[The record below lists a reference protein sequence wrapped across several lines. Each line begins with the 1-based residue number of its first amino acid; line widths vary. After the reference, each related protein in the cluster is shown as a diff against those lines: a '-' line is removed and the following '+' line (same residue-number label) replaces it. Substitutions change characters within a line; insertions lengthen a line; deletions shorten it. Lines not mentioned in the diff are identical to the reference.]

1 MNFFDVI
8 GIGNIFSA
16 VFAVAI
22 FALIIV
28 FFIKMKSPALT
39 AIYAVAFFM
48 YIAIYVASW
57 FVDGMEFACALAD
70 VVAVIMGVSA
80 VAVYQNELKSL
91 FFSISNVGDKSKKA
105 ERFSNEELQRGI
117 EEIVKACQTMSKA
130 RTGALIVISPTKMN
144 SYVINSGVKV
154 DAILTASLLESIFN
168 TRAPMHDGAVIVKGN
183 RVVAAGCFLPL
194 SQTQA
199 IAKDVGTRH
208 RAAIGITEESDN
220 LSIVV
225 SEENGI
231 ISIAKK
237 GILRRYI
244 TPERLSDIL
253 YETFGVSARMQR
265 K

>member
-1 MNFFDVI
+1 MAV
-8 GIGNIFSA
+8 GIGNIVSL
-16 VFAVAI
+16 VFAVMI
-22 FALIIV
+22 TALIDV
-28 FFIKMKSPALT
+28 FFIKKKSIALL
-39 AIYAVAFFM
+39 AIYTVSM
-48 YIAIYVASW
+48 CVYIGLFVASW
-57 FVDGMEFACALAD
+57 FLDGMGLALALANVTAITMAIAA
-70 VVAVIMGVSA
+70 VV
-80 VAVYQNELKSL
+80 VYHNEIKSM
-91 FFSISNVGDKSKKA
+91 FFSLSKLTDKKQNSEK
-105 ERFSNEELQRGI
+105 FSNEEIQKGI

-130 RTGALIVISPTKMN
+130 RTGALIVIAPTKIN
-144 SYVINSGVKV
+144 QYVLDSGVEV
-154 DAILTASLLESIFN
+154 GALLTASLLESIFN

-183 RVVAAGCFLPL
+183 RVLAAGCFLPL

-199 IAKDVGTRH
+199 ISKDVGTRH

-253 YETFGVSARMQR
+253 YETYGVSARMYQQKR
-265 K
+265 

>member
-1 MNFFDVI
+1 MAVE
-8 GIGNIFSA
+8 IGNIVSL
-16 VFAVAI
+16 VFAVMI
-22 FALIIV
+22 TGLIDV
-28 FFIKMKSPALT
+28 FFIKKKAPVLVI
-39 AIYAVAFFM
+39 IYTVSM
-48 YIAIYVASW
+48 CVYIGLFVASW
-57 FVDGMEFACALAD
+57 FLDGMGLALALAN
-70 VVAVIMGVSA
+70 VAAVTMA
-80 VAVYQNELKSL
+80 VAAVVVYQNEFKSM
-91 FFSISNVGDKSKKA
+91 FFSLSKLTDKKQNA
-105 ERFSNEELQRGI
+105 EKFSNEEIQKCI

-130 RTGALIVISPTKMN
+130 RTGALIVIAPTK
-144 SYVINSGVKV
+144 INQYFLDSGVEV
-154 DAILTASLLESIFN
+154 GALLTASLLESIFN

-183 RVVAAGCFLPL
+183 RVLAAGCFLPL

-199 IAKDVGTRH
+199 ISKDVGTRH

-253 YETFGVSARMQR
+253 YETYGVSARMYQQKR
-265 K
+265 

>member
-1 MNFFDVI
+1 MAI
-8 GIGNIFSA
+8 GIGNIVSL
-16 VFAVAI
+16 VFAVMI
-22 FALIIV
+22 TGLIDV
-28 FFIKMKSPALT
+28 FFIKKKSPVLVI
-39 AIYAVAFFM
+39 IYTVSM
-48 YIAIYVASW
+48 CVYIGLFVASW
-57 FVDGMEFACALAD
+57 FIDGMGLALALAN
-70 VVAVIMGVSA
+70 VVAVTMA
-80 VAVYQNELKSL
+80 VVAVVVYQNEFKSM
-91 FFSISNVGDKSKKA
+91 FFSLSKLTDKKQNA
-105 ERFSNEELQRGI
+105 EKFSNEEIQKGI

-130 RTGALIVISPTKMN
+130 RTGALIVIAPTKIN
-144 SYVINSGVKV
+144 QYVLDSGVEV
-154 DAILTASLLESIFN
+154 GALLTASLLESIFN

-183 RVVAAGCFLPL
+183 RVLAAGCFLPL

-199 IAKDVGTRH
+199 ISKDVGTRH

-253 YETFGVSARMQR
+253 YETYGVSARMYQQKR
-265 K
+265 